1 MQQCVDCHVQFHICV
16 AIVVAVPPSR
26 GPGIAVLCEKSAKEL
41 PQSRRFATNRAPFI
55 LPAPQNGGFM
65 KSSLI
70 AACAVV
76 SFAAPAFSQKL
87 PVTLRSPDGRTV
99 LHVDRNGAGNLA
111 YSVERNGESLIAW
124 SQLRLRLAEGDV
136 SAVELRDFLPL
147 SVDARLKLVATKA
160 SEAVD
165 RYEEL
170 AVDVVP
176 RSGVVKSLRWIFRAY
191 DDGIA
196 FRYLVPAGAG
206 LSTLQVRNEETDF
219 AFAGDFACH
228 GFNVG
233 RFDSSHEGEFD
244 PVRASRIREHNTYDL
259 PLVCRTQNNA
269 FAITEANLNDYG
281 GLYLSGRGD
290 GRPGVQARLS
300 RRLDDRS
307 LIARVSIGANSD
319 GSGGAGSPWRVIM
332 LGDKLGNLIES
343 NLIGNLNPPANFDTK
358 WIKPGKTAWDW
369 WSGPYLPPP
378 DKGGTDMPTLKRYI
392 DFAGQSGFEY
402 MMIDEGW
409 CLNSGHGGS
418 APDNA
423 DVTQAKADID
433 MPALVSYAAKQKVGL
448 WLWVQWSLLD
458 RQMDAALAQYQKW
471 GIKGIKVDFM
481 DRNDQQ
487 MVDYYHKLMRKAAEH
502 KLMVDM
508 HGAYPPTGLN
518 RTWPNYVTQE
528 GIMGAEYN
536 KWSRRVTAT
545 HNVSLAYTRMLLGPV
560 DYTPGGFRNATPA
573 KFEVVN
579 SPPQVQTTR
588 GHGLG
593 MFVVY
598 ESPFQ
603 MVADSPDI
611 YQGAPGFDF
620 IRVVPTTWDETR
632 FLAGDIDEFVA
643 VARRKGKDWYIG
655 AMNTEQAREITLPL
669 AFIGAGK
676 FKAKLWLD
684 GAEPTALDISERA
697 VTSADSLTLKLAASG
712 GAAVRIAPTK

>member
-1 MQQCVDCHVQFHICV
+1 
-16 AIVVAVPPSR
+16 
-26 GPGIAVLCEKSAKEL
+26 
-41 PQSRRFATNRAPFI
+41 
-55 LPAPQNGGFM
+55 M
-65 KSSLI
+65 KLSLI
-70 AACAVV
+70 ATCIVV
-76 SFAAPAFSQKL
+76 LFAAPVFSQKL
-87 PVTLRSPDGRTV
+87 PVSLRSPDGRIAMV
-99 LHVDRNGAGNLA
+99 VDRTEAGNLA
-111 YSVERNGESLIAW
+111 YSVERNGETVIAW

-136 SAVELRDFLPL
+136 SAVEVHDFSPR
-147 SVDARLKLVATKA
+147 SINAVNKLVATKA
-160 SEAVD
+160 AEAVD
-165 RYEEL
+165 RYEQL
-170 AVDVVP
+170 TIVVTP

-191 DDGIA
+191 DDGVA
-196 FRYLVPAGAG
+196 FRYLVPADAG
-206 LSTLQVRNEETDF
+206 VTTLQVRNEETDF
-219 AFAGDFACH
+219 AFGGDYACH

-244 PVRASRIREHNTYDL
+244 PVRASLIREHNTYDL
-259 PLVCRTQNNA
+259 PLVCRTQHNA
-269 FAITEANLNDYG
+269 FAITEANLRDYG
-281 GLYLSGRGD
+281 GLYLAGRGD
-290 GRPGVQARLS
+290 GRPGVQSRLS

-307 LIARVSIGANSD
+307 LIARVSIGAD
-319 GSGGAGSPWRVIM
+319 GAGSPWRVIM

-343 NLIGNLNPPANFDTK
+343 NLIGNLNPPAAFDTA

-378 DKGGTDMPTLKRYI
+378 DKGGTDMPTIKRYI

-409 CLNSGHGGS
+409 CLNSGHGGG

-423 DVTQAKADID
+423 DVTRAKADID
-433 MPALVSYAAKQKVGL
+433 MPALVSYAAKKKVGL

-458 RQMDAALAQYQKW
+458 RQMDAALAQYQAW

-502 KLMVDM
+502 KLLVDM
-508 HGAYPPTGLN
+508 HGAYPPSGLN
-518 RTWPNYVTQE
+518 RTYPNYLTQE

-573 KFEVVN
+573 SFQVIN

-611 YQGAPGFDF
+611 YQNAPGFDF
-620 IRVVPTTWDETR
+620 IRAVPTTWDETR
-632 FLAGDIDEFVA
+632 FLAGDIDEFVV

-655 AMNTEQAREITLPL
+655 AMGNEQAREISLPL
-669 AFIGAGK
+669 TFLGAGK
-676 FKAKLWLD
+676 FKAKIYED
-684 GAEPTALDISERA
+684 GDTPTTLN
-697 VTSADSLTLKLAASG
+697 VSARDVSKTDTLKLKLAASG
-712 GAAVRIAPTK
+712 GAAARIAP